1 MSLATEASK
10 LLTNKYFLYFMVF
23 LAATNVLGYLVTN
36 KVNAVIFF
44 ALVSLLTFQFSKNMA
59 VVLLVAIIA
68 TNFLM
73 ANKRMREGL
82 ENQTTDSS
90 TTDSSTTDSST
101 TTPAL
106 SKIED
111 KDPQIAAAIP
121 AVQQAKNNQQITSQ
135 LSQTDNKVKRPV
147 AAAAVAA
154 SNDNVKQVVSN
165 KIVDPNNTDKNQTTD
180 NGEIEGFGDKMGGR
194 KGAKSESAGSRID
207 YAATIEESYA
217 NLDKLLGSDSIQKLT
232 SDTQKLMKQQQ
243 TLFDTMQTMVPVL
256 DSAKS
261 LLNGFDVKGL
271 TSSLQNIGGLANAPT
286 ATKS

>member
-36 KVNAVIFF
+36 KLNAVIFF
-44 ALVSLLTFQFSKNMA
+44 ALVSLLTYQFSKNMA
-59 VVLLVAIIA
+59 VILLVAIIA

-90 TTDSSTTDSST
+90 TT

-111 KDPQIAAAIP
+111 KDPQIAAVLP
-121 AVQQAKNNQQITSQ
+121 AVQQAKNNQEVTTKLNQNNNGS
-135 LSQTDNKVKRPV
+135 LPADSSVE
-147 AAAAVAA
+147 A
-154 SNDNVKQVVSN
+154 SNAKDNLKQDISN
-165 KIVDPNNTDKNQTTD
+165 KIVDTNNADLNQTTE
-180 NGEIEGFGDKMGGR
+180 NGPAGFGDKMGGR

-217 NLDKLLGSDSIQKLT
+217 NLDNLLGSESIQKLT
-232 SDTQKLMKQQQ
+232 NDTQKLMKQQQ
-243 TLFDTMQTMVPVL
+243 TLFDTMQNMVPVL
-256 DSAKS
+256 KGAQDI
-261 LLNGFDVKGL
+261 LQGFDMSKLTGSLNQINGL
-271 TSSLQNIGGLANAPT
+271 SNAPI
-286 ATKS
+286 AMPNKENK

>member
-44 ALVSLLTFQFSKNMA
+44 ALVSLLTYQFSKNMA
-59 VVLLVAIIA
+59 VMLLVGIIA

-82 ENQTTDSS
+82 ENQTS
-90 TTDSSTTDSST
+90 DSST

-106 SKIED
+106 STIED
-111 KDPQIAAAIP
+111 KDPEIAAALL
-121 AVQQAKNNQQITSQ
+121 AVHKAKNNDQVTSE
-135 LSQTDNKVKRPV
+135 LSQTDNNVKHPV
-147 AAAAVAA
+147 AIA
-154 SNDNVKQVVSN
+154 SSMDNVKQSVSN
-165 KIVDPNNTDKNQTTD
+165 KIVDPNNTDINQTTD
-180 NGEIEGFGDKMGGR
+180 NDEILGFGDKMGGR
-194 KGAKSESAGSRID
+194 KGSKSESAGSRID

-217 NLDKLLGSDSIQKLT
+217 NLDKLLGSDSIQRLT

-243 TLFDTMQTMVPVL
+243 TLFDTMQNMVPVL

-271 TSSLQNIGGLANAPT
+271 TSQLQNIGGLANAPT
-286 ATKS
+286 AINS

>member
-44 ALVSLLTFQFSKNMA
+44 ALVSLLTYQFSKNMA
-59 VVLLVAIIA
+59 VMLLVGIIA

-82 ENQTTDSS
+82 ENQTS
-90 TTDSSTTDSST
+90 DSST

-111 KDPQIAAAIP
+111 KDPEIAAALL
-121 AVQQAKNNQQITSQ
+121 AVHKAKNNDQVTSELSQ
-135 LSQTDNKVKRPV
+135 TDQGTSELSQTDNSVKHPV
-147 AAAAVAA
+147 AIA
-154 SNDNVKQVVSN
+154 SSIDNIKQDVSN
-165 KIVDPNNTDKNQTTD
+165 KIVDPNNTDINQTTD
-180 NGEIEGFGDKMGGR
+180 NDEILGFGDKMGGR
-194 KGAKSESAGSRID
+194 KGSRSESAGSRID

-217 NLDKLLGSDSIQKLT
+217 NLDKLLGSDSIQRLT

-243 TLFDTMQTMVPVL
+243 TLFDTMQNMVPVL

-271 TSSLQNIGGLANAPT
+271 TSQLQNIGGLANAPT
-286 ATKS
+286 AINS

>member
-1 MSLATEASK
+1 MSFATETSK
-10 LLTNKYFLYFMVF
+10 LLTNKYFLYFMIF
-23 LAATNVLGYLVTN
+23 LAATNILGYLVTN

-44 ALVSLLTFQFSKNMA
+44 ALVSLLTYQFSKNMA
-59 VVLLVAIIA
+59 VILLVSIIA

-82 ENQTTDSS
+82 ENQTLV
-90 TTDSSTTDSST
+90 SST

-111 KDPQIAAAIP
+111 KDPQIAAALL
-121 AVQQAKNNQQITSQ
+121 AVQQAKNNDEVTTQ
-135 LSQTDNKVKRPV
+135 LSQTDNKDKHSV
-147 AAAAVAA
+147 ATATVAA
-154 SNDNVKQVVSN
+154 SNDNVKQSVSN

-180 NGEIEGFGDKMGGR
+180 NGEITGYGDKMGGR
-194 KGAKSESAGSRID
+194 KGAKTESASSRID

-243 TLFDTMQTMVPVL
+243 TLFDTMQNMVPVL

-271 TSSLQNIGGLANAPT
+271 TSQLQNIGGLANAPT
-286 ATKS
+286 ATTNK

>member
-44 ALVSLLTFQFSKNMA
+44 ALVSLLTYQFSKNMA
-59 VVLLVAIIA
+59 VILLVGIIA

-73 ANKRMREGL
+73 ANRRMREGL

-90 TTDSSTTDSST
+90 S

-111 KDPQIAAAIP
+111 KDPEIAAALP
-121 AVQQAKNNQQITSQ
+121 VVQQAKNNEQVTSQ

-147 AAAAVAA
+147 AATAIAA
-154 SNDNVKQVVSN
+154 SNDNVKQAVSN

-194 KGAKSESAGSRID
+194 KGAKSESAGPRID
-207 YAATIEESYA
+207 YAATIEQSYA
-217 NLDKLLGSDSIQKLT
+217 NLDNLLGSDSIQKLT
-232 SDTQKLMKQQQ
+232 ADTQKLMKQQQ
-243 TLFDTMQTMVPVL
+243 TLFDTMENMVPVL
-256 DSAKS
+256 NSAQNMLK
-261 LLNGFDVKGL
+261 GFDVSSL
-271 TSSLQNIGGLANAPT
+271 TSSLKNIGGLANAPIA
-286 ATKS
+286 ATNK